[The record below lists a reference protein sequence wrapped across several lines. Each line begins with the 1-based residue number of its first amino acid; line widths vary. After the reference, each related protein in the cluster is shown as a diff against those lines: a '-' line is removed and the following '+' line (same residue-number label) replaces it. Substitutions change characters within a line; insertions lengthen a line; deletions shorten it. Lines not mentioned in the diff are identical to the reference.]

1 MHRSWKEE
9 TFRTIFFFFFLD
21 NDLKVWEDGSRRD
34 NPFVVSS
41 SSFPPENC
49 PFERESESSM
59 RGKYR
64 VRNDIIRGYFFNEP
78 RERKKERKE
87 GRKREKTVRSGSR
100 LIRLRG
106 EVETSETGRVKFK
119 FWPKPDISA
128 PQYSFPRVS
137 FIPLVSSEKKTVAIV
152 VVVVVG

>member
-106 EVETSETGRVKFK
+106 EVETSETGRVKFTRENSGQSQIYPRPNIRFPVFRLFRSYRARK
-119 FWPKPDISA
+119 KPC
-128 PQYSFPRVS
+128 
-137 FIPLVSSEKKTVAIV
+137 
-152 VVVVVG
+152 